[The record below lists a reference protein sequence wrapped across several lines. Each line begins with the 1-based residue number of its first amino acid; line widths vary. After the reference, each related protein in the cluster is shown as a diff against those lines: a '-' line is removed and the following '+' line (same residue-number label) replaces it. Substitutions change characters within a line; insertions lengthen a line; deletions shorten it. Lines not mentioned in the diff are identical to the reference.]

1 MQRKSVLPILVLIL
15 SLVWTVPVL
24 AQGSADPCAPDTII
38 ATFVEAANNM
48 ALDGWATD
56 YTASECPAFSIDA
69 ATSLKT
75 IYDTMQLK
83 SFTSGTAA
91 LECQPQTIIETL
103 NTAMTDHNVFDW
115 QLGYPAAECPEFV
128 AEGVAAL
135 ARVYETASLSYAP
148 ASAGD
153 VVYEGDV
160 VVLQTVTAD
169 GIVENWNV
177 DHISQNGEAFA
188 SIAGQAMVVDGVNTG
203 EIGYITLNIAESY
216 SAIIPLNVFRSVEK
230 VGERLYTVSLYDPAT
245 TLTGDF
251 ATLQIDDIAGN
262 YFSPS
267 DRDTIILTTLPAN
280 LEGMDT
286 PSFNQV
292 WTVTIN
298 DQVFSV
304 AQPRFAL
311 RAGRTRSNCIGA
323 CGYTTTLNRP
333 TLGIQI
339 TGNDAVTDAEFNTIA
354 KVILNAE
361 NVVSVTLPNGYEL
374 SGLLS
379 LDRRQSNIYLV
390 ADVVSDAGLYLYTL
404 LVPLN
409 DDTYPI
415 TLEKVAD

>member
-1 MQRKSVLPILVLIL
+1 MQRKSVLLIL
-15 SLVWTVPVL
+15 ALTLSLLWTVPAF
-24 AQGSADPCAPDTII
+24 AQGSDDPCAPDTII
-38 ATFVEAANNM
+38 ATFVEAANGM
-48 ALDGWATD
+48 ALDTWVAG

-83 SFTSGTAA
+83 SFTSGTTAE
-91 LECQPQTIIETL
+91 ECQPQTIIDTL
-103 NTAMTDHNVFDW
+103 NTAVTDRGVSAW
-115 QLGYPAAECPEFV
+115 QSGYQTATCPEYV
-128 AEGVAAL
+128 AESVTAL

-148 ASAGD
+148 ASVGD

-160 VVLQTVTAD
+160 VVLQTVTSD
-169 GIVENWNV
+169 GIVENWDV
-177 DHISQNGEAFA
+177 DLISQSGDAFS
-188 SIAGQAMVVDGVNTG
+188 SIAGQAMVIDGVNTG
-203 EIGYITLNIAESY
+203 EIGYITLYLAESY
-216 SAIIPLNVFRSVEK
+216 YAIIPLNVFRSVE
-230 VGERLYTVSLYDPAT
+230 RQAQNLYTVSLYDPAT

-251 ATLQIDDIAGN
+251 ATTQIIDPAGN
-262 YFSPS
+262 AFSPT

-280 LEGMDT
+280 LEGLDT

-292 WTVTIN
+292 WTATIN
-298 DQVFSV
+298 DQTFTV
-304 AQPRFAL
+304 AQPRFTL

-354 KVILNAE
+354 KVVLNAE
-361 NVVSVTLPNGYEL
+361 NTVSVTLPNGYEL
-374 SGLLS
+374 SGQLS
-379 LDRRQSNIYLV
+379 LDRRQSAIYLV

-415 TLEKVAD
+415 TLEKVSD